1 MKGHMRPRS
10 DAVWELNVDIGKDA
24 QRVRRRHSE
33 TYYGAEADAET
44 RLREMVAAA
53 EAKIAATAQAGP
65 QTLTVGEWLLRW
77 HQRVIVRDK
86 RISTQERYLSIIN
99 LHLIPHIGP
108 IPLKD
113 LSPLKVDALH
123 GKLLDE
129 GLAPKTIEL
138 IHTVLS
144 GACSHAVRLEIIDRN
159 PAAAAPP
166 PSAPRKKLNIPV
178 AHAVL
183 ELLRLAEEDMHYLCL
198 FIHVLVYTGM
208 RRGEAMALRWRNVHL
223 GEAYLFVEESTVKT
237 HRKGL
242 VLETP
247 KTETSI
253 RRIFLDERTV
263 DLLARRQED
272 QLRVR
277 PQMDPEDQPTDN
289 DLVFPT
295 EDGGWMK
302 PSNMLRDLKKLACR
316 VGIPNLTFH
325 AMRHFHASVILDAD
339 DDLYKTSRRLGHSSI
354 ATTADLYGHTMERG
368 QRSIAQVFTQAMEN
382 ERKNHKAHSFPP
394 DRPPNPDPPETD

>member
-44 RLREMVAAA
+44 RLREMVAEA
-53 EAKIAATAQAGP
+53 EAKFAATAQAGP

-77 HQRVIVRDK
+77 HQQVIVRDK
-86 RISTQERYLSIIN
+86 KISTQERYLSIIN
-99 LHLIPHIGP
+99 LHLIPHIGR

-129 GLAPKTIEL
+129 DLAPKTIEL

-144 GACSHAVRLEIIDRN
+144 GACSHALRLEIINRN

-166 PSAPRKKLNIPV
+166 PSAPRKELKIPV
-178 AHAVL
+178 ALAVL
-183 ELLRLAEEDMHYLCL
+183 ELLSLAEEEMHYLFL
-198 FIHVLVYTGM
+198 FIHLLAYTGM
-208 RRGEAMALRWRNVHL
+208 RRGEAMALRWRNVHRD
-223 GEAYLFVEESTVKT
+223 EAYLFVAESTVKT

-253 RRIFLDERTV
+253 RRIFLDEITV
-263 DLLARRQED
+263 DLLARRRED
-272 QLRVR
+272 QLRMR
-277 PQMDPEDQPTDN
+277 PEMDPEDQPTDN

-295 EDGGWMK
+295 ADGGWMK

-325 AMRHFHASVILDAD
+325 ALRHFHASVILDAD

-354 ATTADLYGHTMERG
+354 STTADLYGHTMERG

-382 ERKNHKAHSFPP
+382 VRKNHQAHSFPP